1 MNKQQLASKI
11 WASANKMRSKI
22 EANEYK
28 DYILGFIFYKFVS
41 DKLVEDLK
49 AEGWSD
55 ADLKEYLNESNKEI
69 VEFCQNKRG
78 YFIAYNDLFS
88 TWTDPKR
95 DTPFSVSDVRDAL
108 NRFAR
113 LINPTYAKVYAGIF
127 DTLQNGLSKL
137 GENTGSQ
144 TKSIV
149 NLLDLIKDIPTD
161 GSQDYDVLGFIYE
174 YLISNFAANA
184 GKKAGE
190 FYTPHEVALMM
201 SQIVA
206 HHLRKADEIK
216 IYDPTSGSGS
226 LLLNIGRSVGR
237 YIHDK
242 NKIVYYA
249 QELKEATYNLTRM
262 NLVMR
267 GILPDNIIVR
277 NGDTLEEDWPWF
289 DETDPSSTYDPLY
302 CDAVVS
308 NPPYSQEWTP
318 KEETKS
324 DPRYKNYGIAPQGTA
339 DYAFLLHDLYHIK
352 PGGIMTIVLPH
363 GVLFRGGSEEE
374 IRKNLVE
381 NNNIDAI
388 IGLPSN
394 IFFGTGIPTIV
405 MVLKQKRDR
414 DDILIVDASK
424 GFAKVGK
431 NNQLRARDIRKIVDA
446 VTERREIP
454 KFSRLVTRAEVRDND
469 YNLNIPRYVNSA
481 EDDEQW
487 DIYATMFGGIPD
499 SEVDS
504 HSAWW
509 DLFPS
514 LRGQLFTSD
523 GEGYNTLSL
532 PVDMLAET
540 IAANAEV
547 REFSEGYKESISNVG
562 KSLNTHL
569 VDRLTE
575 SNFISQINHDT
586 HLAALTSILFEQVK
600 RYNLIDEYAAYQILN
615 DHWVGI
621 SGDLEI
627 IRSEGL
633 VAANAIDPNMVIK
646 KKDGKEVEVQDGW
659 LGRIL
664 PFELVQ
670 LHLIPETYQLVVNLK
685 SELDQVLS
693 SYQEIIDTLSEEEL
707 SGNYLNDENT
717 KFVKT
722 PLKAKVQFFHSQIS
736 SPEIEVLKGYLD
748 LLSVNNKKQA
758 KLEYIEAH
766 QLDTD
771 WDLIERGKDGTPT
784 KGGINK
790 RLAEIRSEFE
800 FDEDSLEYKLSKALA
815 LMDKESEL
823 KNSLKEASAEL
834 ETKTIETIH
843 NLSPEEIIGLL
854 KVKWTDALND
864 ALISLDTELIN
875 NFSAQIA
882 ALASKYGV
890 TLVDIDNNIKSSE
903 TSLADLIDNLTGSD
917 KDIAGLREF
926 QKLLRHE

>member
-28 DYILGFIFYKFVS
+28 DYILGFIFYKFIS
-41 DKLVEDLK
+41 DKLVELLR
-49 AEGWSD
+49 AEGWSE
-55 ADLKEYLNESNKEI
+55 ADMEQYLVEGNEEMVKY
-69 VEFCQNKRG
+69 CQDKRG
-78 YFIAYNDLFS
+78 YFIAYTDLFS
-88 TWTDPKR
+88 TWISPLR
-95 DTPFSVSDVRDAL
+95 ETPFTVGDVRDAL

-113 LINPTYAKVYAGIF
+113 LIKPTYAKVYAGIF

-201 SQIVA
+201 SEIVA
-206 HHLRKADEIK
+206 HHLRNADEIK

-226 LLLNIGRSVGR
+226 LLLNIGRSVGKF
-237 YIHDK
+237 IEDK

-289 DETDPSSTYDPLY
+289 DDSDPTSTYDPLY

-308 NPPYSQEWTP
+308 NPPYSQEWSP
-318 KEETKS
+318 KEESKT
-324 DPRYKNYGIAPQGTA
+324 DPRYKNYGVAPQGTA
-339 DYAFLLHDLYHIK
+339 DFAFLLHDLYHVK

-374 IRKNLVE
+374 IRKNLIE
-381 NNNIDAI
+381 RNNIDAI

-424 GFAKVGK
+424 GFQKVGK

-454 KFSRLVTRAEVRDND
+454 KFSRLITRDEVRENG

-481 EDDEQW
+481 DADEQW
-487 DIYATMFGGIPD
+487 DIYATMFGGVPN
-499 SEVDS
+499 SEIDTLADVWTAFPTLRSQIFKPADEKYS
-504 HSAWW
+504 HLRQIDIDGTVNSNGEFAEFLNRYNAILNEMPVLQFNNIFAEYSTVNANRKLRDVAN
-509 DLFPS
+509 DLFE
-514 LRGQLFTSD
+514 R
-523 GEGYNTLSL
+523 
-532 PVDMLAET
+532 MKA
-540 IAANAEV
+540 
-547 REFSEGYKESISNVG
+547 
-562 KSLNTHL
+562 
-569 VDRLTE
+569 
-575 SNFISQINHDT
+575 
-586 HLAALTSILFEQVK
+586 FEP
-600 RYNLIDEYAAYQILN
+600 LIDSYAAYQLLE
-615 DHWVGI
+615 DHWRDI

-627 IRSEGL
+627 LQSEGL
-633 VAANAIDPNMVIK
+633 HAARIYEPKYEVK
-646 KKDGKEVEVQDGW
+646 KKDGKDVEVQTGYIGRVLPLELVQEYMLPDKLGQLETMRND
-659 LGRIL
+659 LGRI
-664 PFELVQ
+664 Q
-670 LHLIPETYQLVVNLK
+670 SDI
-685 SELDQVLS
+685 
-693 SYQEIIDTLSEEEL
+693 QEILGILQEDEGVAANTPDWIKDDMSAFVPKDLKAECKAIKSKHGKEKIDPESLDGRLIEADQLLNLEKNRKKAIAKCEDELLHDTFKVMETLSEEDIFEL
-707 SGNYLNDENT
+707 LHE
-717 KFVKT
+717 KHIVRMH
-722 PLKAKVQFFHSQIS
+722 KAF
-736 SPEIEVLKGYLD
+736 
-748 LLSVNNKKQA
+748 
-758 KLEYIEAH
+758 
-766 QLDTD
+766 
-771 WDLIERGKDGTPT
+771 
-784 KGGINK
+784 
-790 RLAEIRSEFE
+790 
-800 FDEDSLEYKLSKALA
+800 
-815 LMDKESEL
+815 
-823 KNSLKEASAEL
+823 AEL
-834 ETKTIETIH
+834 PMLWKRDFV
-843 NLSPEEIIGLL
+843 SAVKGLA
-854 KVKWTDALND
+854 D
-864 ALISLDTELIN
+864 
-875 NFSAQIA
+875 
-882 ALASKYGV
+882 KYGE
-890 TLVDIDNNIKSSE
+890 TLVDIDRKISDSE
-903 TSLADLIDNLTGSD
+903 QSLASLIDNLTGSD
-917 KDIAGLREF
+917 HDMAGLREF